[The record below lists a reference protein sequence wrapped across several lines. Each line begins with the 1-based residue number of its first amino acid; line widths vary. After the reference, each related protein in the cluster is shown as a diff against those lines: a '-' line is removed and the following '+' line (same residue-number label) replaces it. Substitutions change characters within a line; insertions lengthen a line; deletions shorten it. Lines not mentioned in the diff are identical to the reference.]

1 MSKLIED
8 LLKAVNEGKKE
19 FKQEREKSGRSL
31 SDDKDEILQSLT
43 KLINQVQDN
52 VKETSNKTKEKV
64 KEFKQE
70 HETKVDVLSFE
81 ELLSQVFDVEEGC
94 ICKECDCELNKE
106 SCDGSCEEELSD
118 EFEKISALLL
128 VIDDLSS
135 QEIQKLKQGKL
146 SLQEIRKIKTS
157 VFYLSLL
164 RNEIY
169 LYIEEETSWSDV
181 QKLFASIYGSLSDN
195 CEDFDYDFALSI
207 LNSLI
212 ND

>member
-43 KLINQVQDN
+43 NLINQVQDN

-81 ELLSQVFDVEEGC
+81 ELLSQVFDVEDDC
-94 ICKECDCELNKE
+94 ICEECDCELNE
-106 SCDGSCEEELSD
+106 EFCDGSCEEELHD
-118 EFEKISALLL
+118 EFEKVLTLSMI
-128 VIDDLSS
+128 IDDLTSE
-135 QEIQKLKQGKL
+135 EIHKLKQGQL
-146 SLQEIRKIKTS
+146 SRQEVRRIKKS
-157 VFYLSLL
+157 VFYLTLL
-164 RNEIY
+164 RNEIN
-169 LYIEEETSWSDV
+169 LYIEEETSWSDI
-181 QKLFASIYGSLSDN
+181 QKLFASIYDSLNDS
-195 CEDFDYDFALSI
+195 FDREFTLSI